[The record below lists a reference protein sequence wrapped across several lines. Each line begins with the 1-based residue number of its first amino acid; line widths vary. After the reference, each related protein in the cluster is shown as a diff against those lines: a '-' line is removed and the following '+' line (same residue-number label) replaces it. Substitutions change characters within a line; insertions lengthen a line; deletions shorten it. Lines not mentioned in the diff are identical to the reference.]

1 MIGPTNHDTF
11 VRISDSRI
19 GTMDAHGEYIPHIG
33 NTRQYWRD
41 IILGVND
48 GLVSM
53 LLLVAGVV
61 GGGLDSKQV
70 LLTGVAGA
78 VAGAISMAAGE
89 YLATKSQDDVL
100 EAELRL
106 EREHIKYFRDAEI
119 QQLEEMFG
127 DLGLEGESL
136 TRAIGAFS
144 ESDEVLLN
152 TMKALEFGAVDSER
166 RSPYLAMTYSGILF
180 LLGSAPSV
188 IPFMLTESTTVALTW
203 AASFSAIGLFAV
215 GLTKG
220 IVTRKS
226 RILAGFENLTIASVG
241 GVIAYTIGNLIGSG
255 PVA

>member
-1 MIGPTNHDTF
+1 
-11 VRISDSRI
+11 
-19 GTMDAHGEYIPHIG
+19 
-33 NTRQYWRD
+33 
-41 IILGVND
+41 
-48 GLVSM
+48 
-53 LLLVAGVV
+53 
-61 GGGLDSKQV
+61 
-70 LLTGVAGA
+70 
-78 VAGAISMAAGE
+78 
-89 YLATKSQDDVL
+89 
-100 EAELRL
+100 
-106 EREHIKYFRDAEI
+106 
-119 QQLEEMFG
+119 
-127 DLGLEGESL
+127 
-136 TRAIGAFS
+136 
-144 ESDEVLLN
+144 
-152 TMKALEFGAVDSER
+152 MKALEFGAVDSER